1 MFLVLVKKGKIH
13 VWMIVSKKSG
23 VGQKLAHIQKDI
35 FRQTQSPIWVA
46 YSDKLQMEFNT
57 AIY

>member
-1 MFLVLVKKGKIH
+1 
-13 VWMIVSKKSG
+13 MIVSKKSG